1 MRSLGRPAVKK
12 RHPSINLTLH
22 KETVDSLAPLL
33 AAADRA
39 ANWDGIKTLSGPE
52 AQNHLDAM
60 ERLMAA
66 LPAGIEQLR
75 KRINVSVRQGQH
87 SLEMKRRKREEREAT
102 ARAAA
107 LKPETAD
114 LPNGARERQARAQ
127 CPQGRGEA
135 AQ

>member
-1 MRSLGRPAVKK
+1 MKK

-33 AAADRA
+33 AAAERA
-39 ANWDGIKTLSGPE
+39 VNWDGIKTLSGPE
-52 AQNHLDAM
+52 AQNYLADM

-75 KRINVSVRQGQH
+75 KRINVSIRQGQH
-87 SLEMKRRKREEREAT
+87 SLEMKRKKREEREAT

-107 LKPETAD
+107 LKAETAD
-114 LPNGARERQARAQ
+114 APMEQEEDKLEREARKAEGEDAQ
-127 CPQGRGEA
+127 
-135 AQ
+135 

>member
-1 MRSLGRPAVKK
+1 MRPVGRLAVT
-12 RHPSINLTLH
+12 RHPIINRTLH

-33 AAADRA
+33 GAADRA

-52 AQNHLDAM
+52 AQKYLADM

-66 LPAGIEQLR
+66 LPAAIEQLR

-87 SLEMKRRKREEREAT
+87 SLEMKRKKREEREAA

-107 LKPETAD
+107 PKAETAD
-114 LPNGARERQARAQ
+114 APMEQEEDKLEREARKAEGEDAQ
-127 CPQGRGEA
+127 
-135 AQ
+135 